1 LQALF
6 SPEKRRQVR
15 TFSPGIPNRFLS
27 GKRASGNLPF
37 FSLMKGGLTMDLED
51 VFCSKTRMKLLKI
64 LFDLR
69 QLNTSDLARK
79 LGTNYDTTR
88 RHLALLEEEGLIQQ
102 RLSGKT
108 RFFRY
113 TNTVKANAVMRLLDE
128 WDQE

>member
-1 LQALF
+1 
-6 SPEKRRQVR
+6 
-15 TFSPGIPNRFLS
+15 
-27 GKRASGNLPF
+27 
-37 FSLMKGGLTMDLED
+37 
-51 VFCSKTRMKLLKI
+51 MKLLKI

-88 RHLALLEEEGLIQQ
+88 RHLVLLEKEGVIQQ

-113 TNTVKANAVMRLLDE
+113 TNTVKAKAVIRLLE
-128 WDQE
+128 AWDRE